1 MLYRRNCNTLLSSS
15 LRRCYINAV
24 CFAFQWA
31 ALCGE
36 KKTLCFF
43 FCVCF
48 FRPWELHSTC
58 IQSRRREGTL
68 SLADLICDLRWKT
81 IIDGW
86 SESPQDLICRQYLLF
101 PVPCQDDRAA
111 APPLPQPG
119 SQYMLSPINQTQSI
133 DSYLARQ
140 QPMDLD
146 WTHAGFLEKPI
157 NNFLEKFILVK
168 QFDMSLRR
176 DHHLLTLSVCLTV
189 CLLVCLSPRKPH
201 NGSPLLPH

>member
-1 MLYRRNCNTLLSSS
+1 MLYKCCVLCIPMGSSVRGKKDA
-15 LRRCYINAV
+15 LFLFLCLFFFVLGNFIQPAFRVEGGKEPCRERIW
-24 CFAFQWA
+24 FAI
-31 ALCGE
+31 CGE
-36 KKTLCFF
+36 
-43 FCVCF
+43 
-48 FRPWELHSTC
+48 
-58 IQSRRREGTL
+58 
-68 SLADLICDLRWKT
+68 KT

-140 QPMDLD
+140 QPMDSD

-157 NNFLEKFILVK
+157 NNFLKKFILVK

-176 DHHLLTLSVCLTV
+176 DHHLLTLY
-189 CLLVCLSPRKPH
+189 VCLSDWLSVGLSVSQKA
-201 NGSPLLPH
+201 S

>member
-31 ALCGE
+31 ALCGG

-48 FRPWELHSTC
+48 FSSLGTSFNLRSESK
-58 IQSRRREGTL
+58 EGRNL
-68 SLADLICDLRWKT
+68 VASGSDLRFAVKKT

-140 QPMDLD
+140 QPMDSDGRMLD
-146 WTHAGFLEKPI
+146 FLKNLSTI
-157 NNFLEKFILVK
+157 FWKNSFWWN
-168 QFDMSLRR
+168 SLIWAW
-176 DHHLLTLSVCLTV
+176 
-189 CLLVCLSPRKPH
+189 
-201 NGSPLLPH
+201 GGIII